1 MSDNNPFDYFDKI
14 FCINLDS
21 RPDRWELVQG
31 EFRKV
36 GIFDRVKRV
45 SAYCCKHETKNT
57 MEYSDN
63 VTTLNF
69 PYHIGGHG
77 RFGPAYDIVGQFG
90 CSLSHNKCTKLAMQY
105 NAKNY
110 LVFEDDFYFKNFDED
125 YLNTCI
131 NELPTDW
138 KLFSLGYNGWSQ
150 RSIKSYSRN
159 LNKMYGFGLAHAY
172 AINGNMFKHLNNE
185 FEKRVIRSET
195 RRKRWWKRNEYFL
208 GNATKYQYGVKN
220 IFAFQRDGFSNVTGF
235 NKEHTS
241 SVKE

>member
-1 MSDNNPFDYFDKI
+1 MISPFDYFDKI

-21 RPDRWELVQG
+21 RPDRWELAQS
-31 EFRKV
+31 EFNKV
-36 GIFDRVKRV
+36 GILERVERV
-45 SAYCCKHETKNT
+45 TALTTKEMPYDPRPAKNRDA
-57 MEYSDN
+57 SD
-63 VTTLNF
+63 LL
-69 PYHIGGHG
+69 
-77 RFGPAYDIVGQFG
+77 GQFA
-90 CSLSHNKCTKLAMQY
+90 CASSHNKCTKLAMQY

-138 KLFSLGYNGWSQ
+138 KLFSLGYNDWSQ
-150 RSIKSYSRN
+150 HSIKSYSVN

-172 AINGNMFKHLNNE
+172 AINGNMFEHLNNE

-208 GNATKYQYGVKN
+208 GNATKYQHGVKN
-220 IFAFQRDGFSNVTGF
+220 VFAFQRDGFSDVSGSI
-235 NKEHTS
+235 KSHE
-241 SVKE
+241 E